1 MDDRTKRLLDK
12 SLETT
17 TTYWNALVTINGI
30 FLSVFSATIISNI
43 GIESVF
49 VYAIIILSIFSLW
62 LLLNN
67 YRINKKVYSELGK
80 IDPNSFDPNS
90 GEELIQKNLRRHKI
104 IRFSEHLIEMFFL
117 IQTLLIIK
125 IVLFD

>member
-30 FLSVFSATIISNI
+30 FLSVFSVTIISNI
-43 GIESVF
+43 GIDSLI
-49 VYAIIILSIFSLW
+49 VYVIIILSIFSLW

-67 YRINKKVYSELGK
+67 FRMNKNVFFELGK
-80 IDPNSFDPNS
+80 IDENSFDPSS
-90 GEELIQKNLRRHKI
+90 GEKLIQKSLRRHKI
-104 IRFSEHLIEMFFL
+104 IRYSEHLIEMLFL
-117 IQTLLIIK
+117 VQTILII
-125 IVLFD
+125 IIIFCN

>member
-30 FLSVFSATIISNI
+30 FLSVFSVTTISNI
-43 GIESVF
+43 GIDSVF
-49 VYAIIILSIFSLW
+49 VYAIIILSVFSLW

-67 YRINKKVYSELGK
+67 FRMNKNVFFELGK
-80 IDPNSFDPNS
+80 IDENSFDRNS

-104 IRFSEHLIEMFFL
+104 VRFSEHLIEIFFL
-117 IQTLLIIK
+117 IQTFLIIK
-125 IVLFD
+125 IVLFN